1 MQVKSPR
8 SLITRAG
15 AHTSAVVSYSSTRAQ
30 HTAQQTLVNDSIIM
44 ITILLPLL
52 FRVAVSDQASE
63 RHPYSY
69 TYNVLDVPSN
79 NNYEV
84 T

>member
-1 MQVKSPR
+1 M
-8 SLITRAG
+8 
-15 AHTSAVVSYSSTRAQ
+15 VSYSNTRAQ
-30 HTAQQTLVNDSIIM
+30 NTSQTLVNDSIIIMM
-44 ITILLPLL
+44 ITILFPLL
-52 FRVAVSDQASE
+52 FRVAVSDQAPE